1 MPSGG
6 LMLRNNNDRG
16 RPDGNQAASNV
27 ISNGTTAIIP
37 PSTLNHPKAIAPAY
51 AVLVM
56 RRDGHWRRQLYC
68 SLHSAQRAMERAA
81 ANGIEARCQLVEM
94 VPVPSSPLVV
104 VDGGA
109 A

>member
-1 MPSGG
+1 
-6 LMLRNNNDRG
+6 MLRPEIDRE
-16 RPDGNQAASNV
+16 RPAGDQAPSNV
-27 ISNGTTAIIP
+27 ISDGTTAIIP
-37 PSTLNHPKAIAPAY
+37 PSTLQHPKAIAPAF

-68 SLHSAQRAMERAA
+68 SLHSAQKAMERASK
-81 ANGIEARCQLVEM
+81 NGIEARCQLVEI

-104 VDGGA
+104 VEGGA